1 MKFTLAIITAALL
14 VPGSVPP
21 VNADTHI
28 PDVTWTTLYFRQG
41 ILVEKGTVADSP
53 YHALRGTGIV
63 QAGIGRVI
71 SILYEHNR
79 AKEWVHQLVK
89 SKGLRNDL
97 LSSVVW
103 QRYDIPW
110 PAKDRDFVY
119 LAEPAIDESRKFFQ
133 ALMTDVTEIN
143 NRLTNAERT
152 GLPNQSC
159 CVRGKIVYGRWQF
172 RPVEPG
178 KTCARIDI
186 MFDPKGRLPAFIDN
200 QFQRDW
206 PFATIEGLQAQALKQ
221 DITPHEIFGNWT
233 GDLPITQIK
242 QTECM
247 AGQLDH

>member
-186 MFDPKGRLPAFIDN
+186 INCLANELSNGMKPSLTYPDR
-200 QFQRDW
+200 W
-206 PFATIEGLQAQALKQ
+206 QAPLMCPPVHWLRRNRNRKVHV
-221 DITPHEIFGNWT
+221 PN
-233 GDLPITQIK
+233 LVR
-242 QTECM
+242 
-247 AGQLDH
+247 